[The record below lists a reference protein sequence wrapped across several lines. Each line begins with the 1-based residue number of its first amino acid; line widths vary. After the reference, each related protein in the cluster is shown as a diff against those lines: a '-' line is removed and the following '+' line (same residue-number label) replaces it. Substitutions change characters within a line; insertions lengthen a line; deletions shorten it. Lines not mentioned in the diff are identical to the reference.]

1 MREEA
6 TVAALISAQADLASA
21 CIKLLSL
28 QRRVDDIEAVAQQ
41 NREEV
46 LQRRTLEREHAPMLQ
61 DLRNRAN
68 TALGHICDEDAP
80 APHSNDYASH
90 LTFFTE
96 VVTCLE
102 ARSARARQLVE
113 ERGRGL
119 LERAFSRVFSHL
131 LNANPDFDFDAA
143 IAPVPTVVRVT
154 LARWV
159 EDNVDSLV
167 RAFTSEDDAVVVA
180 ADGGDVVDDGDAGT
194 GDGGGGVNDGDS
206 NVSGAS
212 EDDAEDAASDISG

>member
-1 MREEA
+1 
-6 TVAALISAQADLASA
+6 
-21 CIKLLSL
+21 
-28 QRRVDDIEAVAQQ
+28 
-41 NREEV
+41 
-46 LQRRTLEREHAPMLQ
+46 MLQ

-68 TALGHICDEDAP
+68 TALGHICDVDAP

-96 VVTCLE
+96 VVTRLE

-131 LNANPDFDFDAA
+131 LNADPNFDFDAA
-143 IAPVPTVVRVT
+143 IAPVPTAVRGD

-159 EDNVDSLV
+159 EDNVDALV
-167 RAFTSEDDAVVVA
+167 RAFTSEDDAVVVV
-180 ADGGDVVDDGDAGT
+180 ADEGDVVDDGDGGVA
-194 GDGGGGVNDGDS
+194 DGGDD
-206 NVSGAS
+206 AD
-212 EDDAEDAASDISG
+212 EDDDDASDESAGDAASDISG